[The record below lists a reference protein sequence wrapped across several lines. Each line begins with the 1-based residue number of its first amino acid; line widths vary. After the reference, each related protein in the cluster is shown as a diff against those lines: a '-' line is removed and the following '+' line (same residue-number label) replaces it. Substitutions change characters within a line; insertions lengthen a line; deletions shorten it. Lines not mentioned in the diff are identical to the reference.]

1 SGKPPGN
8 TRAEILYL
16 ELTAVGEVVASGKE
30 LLLKVKGTKQVFRL
44 DDEPEPKADAREG
57 TAFQRL
63 HTAVAQG
70 RSAIGVTGRV
80 KGWTAHLPAVLRE
93 LPAEFTPVPKNQHG
107 PPARR
112 PTLLYVVEFAEAK
125 N

>member
-1 SGKPPGN
+1 
-8 TRAEILYL
+8 
-16 ELTAVGEVVASGKE
+16 VGDVVESGKE
-30 LLLKVKGTKQVFRL
+30 LLLKVKGTKEVFRL
-44 DDEPEPKADAREG
+44 DDEPEPKAGAREG

-63 HTAVAQG
+63 QTAVARGQT
-70 RSAIGVTGRV
+70 AINITGRV
-80 KGWTAHLPAVLRE
+80 KGWTGHFPAVLRE

-112 PTLLYVVEFAEAK
+112 PPLLYVVGFAEAK